1 MVLRDFFTQLGD
13 IYDFH
18 FEKNRNGSYR
28 VNTVIKELIYDD
40 LYTPS
45 DFNESQIGYF
55 LANDDLSYQNYPN
68 IRNSFSELMNPKDN
82 SNRFPV
88 LEFADSIDIGKMY
101 LYYNTLTNNLEH
113 EKQDALCNF
122 IDKVFEDDVILHAR
136 LRVICTSDY
145 EYIVWIILNGMFNS
159 QTFDSMLQKFV
170 AEKKPSFEPVS
181 ISESSFKHRI
191 SLFLSKKNS
200 HIRLYTGI
208 LVFLLIV
215 EFILALAPNFI
226 PKYNSISTTEQS
238 IYSIIIL
245 IYSSLTTLF
254 WLFQTSYSLN
264 YAELRTM
271 YMYIDDYSEKDF
283 DNYSENSFIKR
294 IMTPIFKSKSKVD
307 KSRDSLRHAGMVL
320 VVISCALALIPS
332 FIFQSFPILIGL
344 WVMVCLICMLIDRIT
359 NDKRYREYY
368 DMLTSPKGTKPSEFR
383 GLAKIYRWE
392 YEKTGLNLND
402 NYYKDTIPLH
412 CNVCYKNIFSMAYD
426 RNKWSLMNQHLI
438 LFFLNL
444 FLVIFVIFNYLIG
457 SKGRFFRIPD
467 NVDVNIFVL
476 IYILSAGIFSI
487 IVAITNSSKMH
498 GIALLAHSII
508 HIGNH
513 PQDAEKIY
521 TTLQC
526 DNYIKEVDEARG
538 IYLYNMAIFNNG
550 GVIEDILPESD
561 RMLFAHRKSTLNAFL
576 GITVCMLYVIVI
588 MFFVWHTRQYR
599 LFFPVTAAF
608 ILIYFF
614 AILYIPK
621 RVSKKKI
628 IKEIKK
634 LSEV

>member
-1 MVLRDFFTQLGD
+1 
-13 IYDFH
+13 
-18 FEKNRNGSYR
+18 
-28 VNTVIKELIYDD
+28 
-40 LYTPS
+40 
-45 DFNESQIGYF
+45 
-55 LANDDLSYQNYPN
+55 
-68 IRNSFSELMNPKDN
+68 
-82 SNRFPV
+82 
-88 LEFADSIDIGKMY
+88 
-101 LYYNTLTNNLEH
+101 
-113 EKQDALCNF
+113 
-122 IDKVFEDDVILHAR
+122 
-136 LRVICTSDY
+136 
-145 EYIVWIILNGMFNS
+145 
-159 QTFDSMLQKFV
+159 
-170 AEKKPSFEPVS
+170 
-181 ISESSFKHRI
+181 
-191 SLFLSKKNS
+191 
-200 HIRLYTGI
+200 
-208 LVFLLIV
+208 
-215 EFILALAPNFI
+215 
-226 PKYNSISTTEQS
+226 
-238 IYSIIIL
+238 
-245 IYSSLTTLF
+245 
-254 WLFQTSYSLN
+254 
-264 YAELRTM
+264 M

-332 FIFQSFPILIGL
+332 FIFQSFPVLIGL
-344 WVMVCLICMLIDRIT
+344 WVMVCLICMVTDRIT

-508 HIGNH
+508 HIGTH

-621 RVSKKKI
+621 RVSKKRI

-634 LSEV
+634 LSGV

>member
-1 MVLRDFFTQLGD
+1 
-13 IYDFH
+13 
-18 FEKNRNGSYR
+18 
-28 VNTVIKELIYDD
+28 
-40 LYTPS
+40 
-45 DFNESQIGYF
+45 
-55 LANDDLSYQNYPN
+55 
-68 IRNSFSELMNPKDN
+68 
-82 SNRFPV
+82 
-88 LEFADSIDIGKMY
+88 
-101 LYYNTLTNNLEH
+101 
-113 EKQDALCNF
+113 
-122 IDKVFEDDVILHAR
+122 
-136 LRVICTSDY
+136 
-145 EYIVWIILNGMFNS
+145 
-159 QTFDSMLQKFV
+159 
-170 AEKKPSFEPVS
+170 
-181 ISESSFKHRI
+181 
-191 SLFLSKKNS
+191 
-200 HIRLYTGI
+200 
-208 LVFLLIV
+208 
-215 EFILALAPNFI
+215 
-226 PKYNSISTTEQS
+226 
-238 IYSIIIL
+238 
-245 IYSSLTTLF
+245 
-254 WLFQTSYSLN
+254 
-264 YAELRTM
+264 
-271 YMYIDDYSEKDF
+271 
-283 DNYSENSFIKR
+283 
-294 IMTPIFKSKSKVD
+294 
-307 KSRDSLRHAGMVL
+307 
-320 VVISCALALIPS
+320 
-332 FIFQSFPILIGL
+332 
-344 WVMVCLICMLIDRIT
+344 
-359 NDKRYREYY
+359 
-368 DMLTSPKGTKPSEFR
+368 
-383 GLAKIYRWE
+383 
-392 YEKTGLNLND
+392 
-402 NYYKDTIPLH
+402 
-412 CNVCYKNIFSMAYD
+412 
-426 RNKWSLMNQHLI
+426 MNQHLI

-599 LFFPVTAAF
+599 LFFPVTVAF

-634 LSEV
+634 LSGV

>member
-1 MVLRDFFTQLGD
+1 
-13 IYDFH
+13 
-18 FEKNRNGSYR
+18 
-28 VNTVIKELIYDD
+28 
-40 LYTPS
+40 
-45 DFNESQIGYF
+45 
-55 LANDDLSYQNYPN
+55 
-68 IRNSFSELMNPKDN
+68 
-82 SNRFPV
+82 
-88 LEFADSIDIGKMY
+88 
-101 LYYNTLTNNLEH
+101 
-113 EKQDALCNF
+113 
-122 IDKVFEDDVILHAR
+122 
-136 LRVICTSDY
+136 
-145 EYIVWIILNGMFNS
+145 
-159 QTFDSMLQKFV
+159 
-170 AEKKPSFEPVS
+170 
-181 ISESSFKHRI
+181 
-191 SLFLSKKNS
+191 
-200 HIRLYTGI
+200 
-208 LVFLLIV
+208 
-215 EFILALAPNFI
+215 
-226 PKYNSISTTEQS
+226 
-238 IYSIIIL
+238 
-245 IYSSLTTLF
+245 
-254 WLFQTSYSLN
+254 
-264 YAELRTM
+264 
-271 YMYIDDYSEKDF
+271 
-283 DNYSENSFIKR
+283 
-294 IMTPIFKSKSKVD
+294 
-307 KSRDSLRHAGMVL
+307 
-320 VVISCALALIPS
+320 
-332 FIFQSFPILIGL
+332 
-344 WVMVCLICMLIDRIT
+344 MVCLICMLIDRIT

-498 GIALLAHSII
+498 GIALLAHSIM

-550 GVIEDILPESD
+550 GVVEDILPESD

-634 LSEV
+634 LSGV

>member
-28 VNTVIKELIYDD
+28 VNTVIKELIYDE
-40 LYTPS
+40 LYTS
-45 DFNESQIGYF
+45 ADFNESQIGYF
-55 LANDDLSYQNYPN
+55 LANDDLSYQHYPN

-101 LYYNTLTNNLEH
+101 LYYNTLTNNLVQ
-113 EKQDALCNF
+113 EKQDILCDF
-122 IDKVFEDDVILHAR
+122 IDKVFEEDTILHAR

-170 AEKKPSFEPVS
+170 TAKKPSFEPVS

-191 SLFLSKKNS
+191 SHLLSKKNT
-200 HIRLYTGI
+200 HNRLFTGI
-208 LVFLLIV
+208 LVSLLIV
-215 EFILALAPNFI
+215 EFILALTPNFI
-226 PKYNSISTTEQS
+226 PEYNSISTSERS

-245 IYSSLTTLF
+245 IYSSLTILF

-283 DNYSENSFIKR
+283 DNYSESSFVKR
-294 IMTPIFKSKSKVD
+294 LMTPIFKSHSKVD
-307 KSRDSLRHAGMVL
+307 KSRDSLRHAGMVVL
-320 VVISCALALIPS
+320 IIACSLALIPT
-332 FIFQSFPILIGL
+332 FILQSFPILIGL
-344 WVMVCLICMLIDRIT
+344 WVMICLICMWIDRIT

-368 DMLTSPKGTKPSEFR
+368 DRLTSPKNTKPSEFR
-383 GLAKIYRWE
+383 GLAKIYKWE

-402 NYYKDTIPLH
+402 SYYKDTVPLH
-412 CNVCYKNIFSMAYD
+412 CNTCYKNIFSMAYD
-426 RNKWSLMNQHLI
+426 RNKWALMNQHLI

-457 SKGRFFRIPD
+457 SKGRFFRIPAA
-467 NVDVNIFVL
+467 VDVNIFVL
-476 IYILSAGIFSI
+476 IYILSAGIFGI
-487 IVAITNSSKMH
+487 IVAITNNPKIQ
-498 GIALLAHSII
+498 GIALLSHIII
-508 HIGNH
+508 HIESH

-521 TTLQC
+521 TTMQC

-538 IYLYNMAIFNNG
+538 IYLYDMAIFNNG
-550 GVIEDILPESD
+550 GVVEDIVPESD
-561 RMLFAHRKSTLNAFL
+561 RMLFAHRKCALNTFL
-576 GITVCMLYVIVI
+576 GTTVCMLYVIVI
-588 MFFVWHTRQYR
+588 MFFVWHTRQYK
-599 LFFPVTAAF
+599 LFLPITGAF
-608 ILIYFF
+608 IPTYFF

-621 RVSKKKI
+621 RISKKRI

-634 LSEV
+634 LYDV

>member
-28 VNTVIKELIYDD
+28 VNTVIKELIYDE
-40 LYTPS
+40 LYTS
-45 DFNESQIGYF
+45 ADFNESQIGYF
-55 LANDDLSYQNYPN
+55 LANDDLSYQHYPN

-101 LYYNTLTNNLEH
+101 LYYNTLTNNLVQ
-113 EKQDALCNF
+113 EKQDILCDF
-122 IDKVFEDDVILHAR
+122 IDKVFEEDTILHAR

-170 AEKKPSFEPVS
+170 TAKNPSFEPVS

-191 SLFLSKKNS
+191 SHLLSKKNT
-200 HIRLYTGI
+200 HNRLFTGI
-208 LVFLLIV
+208 LVSLLIV
-215 EFILALAPNFI
+215 EFILALTPNFI
-226 PKYNSISTTEQS
+226 PEYNSISTSERS

-245 IYSSLTTLF
+245 IYSSLTILF

-283 DNYSENSFIKR
+283 DNYSESSFVKR
-294 IMTPIFKSKSKVD
+294 LMTPIFKSHSKVD
-307 KSRDSLRHAGMVL
+307 KSRDSLRHAGMVVL
-320 VVISCALALIPS
+320 IIACSLALIPT
-332 FIFQSFPILIGL
+332 FILQSFPILIGL
-344 WVMVCLICMLIDRIT
+344 WVMICLICMWIDRIT

-368 DMLTSPKGTKPSEFR
+368 DRLTSPKNTKPSEFR
-383 GLAKIYRWE
+383 GLAKIYKWE

-402 NYYKDTIPLH
+402 SYYKDTVPLH
-412 CNVCYKNIFSMAYD
+412 CNTCYKNIFSMAYD
-426 RNKWSLMNQHLI
+426 RNKWALMNQHLI

-457 SKGRFFRIPD
+457 SKGRFFRIPAA
-467 NVDVNIFVL
+467 VDVNIFVL
-476 IYILSAGIFSI
+476 IYILSAGIFGI
-487 IVAITNSSKMH
+487 IVAITNNPKIQ
-498 GIALLAHSII
+498 GIALLSHSII
-508 HIGNH
+508 HIESH

-521 TTLQC
+521 TTMQC

-538 IYLYNMAIFNNG
+538 IYLYDMAIFNNG
-550 GVIEDILPESD
+550 GVVEDIVPESD
-561 RMLFAHRKSTLNAFL
+561 RMLFAHRKCALNTFL
-576 GITVCMLYVIVI
+576 GTTVCMLYVIVI
-588 MFFVWHTRQYR
+588 MFFVWHTRQYK
-599 LFFPVTAAF
+599 LFLPITGAF
-608 ILIYFF
+608 IPTYFF

-621 RVSKKKI
+621 RISKKRI

-634 LSEV
+634 LYDV

>member
-18 FEKNRNGSYR
+18 FEKNRNSSYR

-101 LYYNTLTNNLEH
+101 LYYNTLTSNLEQ

-200 HIRLYTGI
+200 HARLYTGI

-332 FIFQSFPILIGL
+332 FIFQSFP
-344 WVMVCLICMLIDRIT
+344 D
-359 NDKRYREYY
+359 
-368 DMLTSPKGTKPSEFR
+368 
-383 GLAKIYRWE
+383 
-392 YEKTGLNLND
+392 
-402 NYYKDTIPLH
+402 
-412 CNVCYKNIFSMAYD
+412 
-426 RNKWSLMNQHLI
+426 
-438 LFFLNL
+438 
-444 FLVIFVIFNYLIG
+444 
-457 SKGRFFRIPD
+457 
-467 NVDVNIFVL
+467 
-476 IYILSAGIFSI
+476 
-487 IVAITNSSKMH
+487 
-498 GIALLAHSII
+498 
-508 HIGNH
+508 
-513 PQDAEKIY
+513 
-521 TTLQC
+521 
-526 DNYIKEVDEARG
+526 
-538 IYLYNMAIFNNG
+538 
-550 GVIEDILPESD
+550 
-561 RMLFAHRKSTLNAFL
+561 RKS
-576 GITVCMLYVIVI
+576 VV
-588 MFFVWHTRQYR
+588 
-599 LFFPVTAAF
+599 
-608 ILIYFF
+608 
-614 AILYIPK
+614 
-621 RVSKKKI
+621 
-628 IKEIKK
+628 
-634 LSEV
+634 

>member
-40 LYTPS
+40 LYTS
-45 DFNESQIGYF
+45 ADFNESQIGYF
-55 LANDDLSYQNYPN
+55 LVNDDLSYQHYPN

-101 LYYNTLTNNLEH
+101 LYYNTLTNNLVQ
-113 EKQDALCNF
+113 EKQDILCDF
-122 IDKVFEDDVILHAR
+122 IDKVFEEDTILHAR

-170 AEKKPSFEPVS
+170 TAKKPSFEPVS

-191 SLFLSKKNS
+191 SHLLSKKNT
-200 HIRLYTGI
+200 HNRLFTGI
-208 LVFLLIV
+208 LVSLLIV
-215 EFILALAPNFI
+215 EFILALTPNFI
-226 PKYNSISTTEQS
+226 PEYNSISTSERS

-245 IYSSLTTLF
+245 IYSSLTILF

-271 YMYIDDYSEKDF
+271 YMYIDDYCEKDF
-283 DNYSENSFIKR
+283 DNYSESSFVKR
-294 IMTPIFKSKSKVD
+294 LMTPIFKSHSKVD
-307 KSRDSLRHAGMVL
+307 KSRDSLRHAGMVVL
-320 VVISCALALIPS
+320 IIACFLALIPT
-332 FIFQSFPILIGL
+332 FILQSFPVLIGL
-344 WVMVCLICMLIDRIT
+344 WVMICLICMWIDRIT
-359 NDKRYREYY
+359 NDKRHREYY
-368 DMLTSPKGTKPSEFR
+368 DRLTSAKSTKPSEFR

-402 NYYKDTIPLH
+402 SYYKDTVPLH
-412 CNVCYKNIFSMAYD
+412 CNTCYKNIFSMAYD
-426 RNKWSLMNQHLI
+426 RNKWSLMNEHLI

-457 SKGRFFRIPD
+457 SKGRFFRIPAA
-467 NVDVNIFVL
+467 VDVNIFVL
-476 IYILSAGIFSI
+476 IYILSAGIFGI
-487 IVAITNSSKMH
+487 IVAITNNPKIQ
-498 GIALLAHSII
+498 GIALLSHSII
-508 HIGNH
+508 HIESH

-521 TTLQC
+521 TTMQC

-538 IYLYNMAIFNNG
+538 IYLYDMAIFNNG
-550 GVIEDILPESD
+550 GVVEDIVPESD
-561 RMLFAHRKSTLNAFL
+561 RMLFAHRKCVLNTFL
-576 GITVCMLYVIVI
+576 GTTVCMLYVIVI
-588 MFFVWHTRQYR
+588 MFFVWHTRQYK
-599 LFFPVTAAF
+599 LFLPITGAF
-608 ILIYFF
+608 IPTYFF

-621 RVSKKKI
+621 RISKKKI

-634 LSEV
+634 LSDV

>member
-28 VNTVIKELIYDD
+28 VNTVIKELIYDE
-40 LYTPS
+40 LYTS
-45 DFNESQIGYF
+45 ADFNESQIGYF
-55 LANDDLSYQNYPN
+55 LANDDLSYQHYPN

-101 LYYNTLTNNLEH
+101 LYYNTLTNNLVQ
-113 EKQDALCNF
+113 EKQDILCDF
-122 IDKVFEDDVILHAR
+122 IDKVFEEDTILHAR

-170 AEKKPSFEPVS
+170 TAKKPSFEPVS

-191 SLFLSKKNS
+191 SHLLSKKNT
-200 HIRLYTGI
+200 HNRLFTGI
-208 LVFLLIV
+208 LVSLLIV
-215 EFILALAPNFI
+215 EFILALTPNFI
-226 PKYNSISTTEQS
+226 PEYNSISTSERS

-245 IYSSLTTLF
+245 IYSSLTILF

-283 DNYSENSFIKR
+283 DNYSESSFVKR
-294 IMTPIFKSKSKVD
+294 LMTPIFKSHSKVD
-307 KSRDSLRHAGMVL
+307 KSRDSLRHAGMVVL
-320 VVISCALALIPS
+320 IIACSLALIPT
-332 FIFQSFPILIGL
+332 FILQSFPILIGL
-344 WVMVCLICMLIDRIT
+344 WVMICLICMWIDRIT

-368 DMLTSPKGTKPSEFR
+368 DRLTSPKNTKPSEFR
-383 GLAKIYRWE
+383 GLAKIYKWE

-402 NYYKDTIPLH
+402 SYYKDTVPLH
-412 CNVCYKNIFSMAYD
+412 CNTCYKNIFSMAYD
-426 RNKWSLMNQHLI
+426 RNKWALMNQHLI

-457 SKGRFFRIPD
+457 SKGRFFRIPAA
-467 NVDVNIFVL
+467 VDVNIFVL
-476 IYILSAGIFSI
+476 IYILSAGIFGI
-487 IVAITNSSKMH
+487 IVAITNNPKIQ
-498 GIALLAHSII
+498 GIALLSHSII
-508 HIGNH
+508 HIESH

-521 TTLQC
+521 TTMQC

-538 IYLYNMAIFNNG
+538 IYLYDMAIFNNG
-550 GVIEDILPESD
+550 GVVEDIVPESD
-561 RMLFAHRKSTLNAFL
+561 RMLFAHRKCALNTFL
-576 GITVCMLYVIVI
+576 GTTVCMLYVIVI
-588 MFFVWHTRQYR
+588 MFFVWHTRQYK
-599 LFFPVTAAF
+599 LFLPITGAF
-608 ILIYFF
+608 IPTYFF

-621 RVSKKKI
+621 RISKKRI

-634 LSEV
+634 LYDV